1 MKLAQLI
8 AETGEQEAVIQ
19 VLCHLLGADRTTVFL
34 LRDIG
39 EETVKQVKKYV
50 DKYKKG
56 TPLAYLLGYTYFYN
70 RKFLVNKN
78 VLVPRF
84 DTEVLIELAEKKIIA
99 DSVMDNMSQPY
110 KILDLCCGAGVIGIS
125 LGYLTEWLNKKNPQD
140 QYEITAADIS
150 QGALAV
156 TQANAKLHN
165 VDLHIIQSD
174 LLDNIIGQF
183 DLIVCNPPYIR
194 TNEIG
199 VADKRVLKEPRIALN
214 GGLDGLYYYR
224 RIMATIRDHLRPDGL
239 LMFEVGY
246 DQAEAVQ
253 EIAEN
258 NGFNNIK
265 VYKDLANHDR
275 VVTMEL

>member
-34 LRDIG
+34 LPEFS
-39 EETVKQVKKYV
+39 EEIAQQVRKYV

-56 TPLAYLLGYTYFYN
+56 TPLAYLLGYTYFYD

-78 VLVPRF
+78 VLVPRC

-99 DSVMDNMSQPY
+99 DSVMDELSRPY
-110 KILDLCCGAGVIGIS
+110 RILDLCCGSGIIGIS
-125 LGYLTEWLNKKNPQD
+125 LAYLTEWLQTKNSHAR
-140 QYEITAADIS
+140 YEITTADIS
-150 QGALAV
+150 QAALAV
-156 TQANAKLHN
+156 TKANAKLHG
-165 VDLHIIQSD
+165 VDLHLVQSD
-174 LLDNIIGQF
+174 LFTNILGQY
-183 DLIVCNPPYIR
+183 DLIVCNPPYVR
-194 TNEIG
+194 TGDIG
-199 VADKRVLKEPRIALN
+199 VEDKRVLKEPRIALN

-224 RIMATIRDHLRPDGL
+224 RIMATVQEHLRPEGM

-246 DQAEAVQ
+246 DQASQVHD
-253 EIAEN
+253 IAEN
-258 NGFNNIK
+258 YGFHHIK
-265 VYKDLANHDR
+265 IYKDLANHDR